1 MTHLLVTGGGRGLG
15 RALCAEAVA
24 RGWRVTATVRRAGAA
39 PDGAAEIV
47 MDVTD
52 AAAIAALAGRVGP
65 LDVLVNNAGIIG
77 PAARAI
83 GPLDPAAFLETFRV
97 DTLAPLA
104 VTQALL
110 PCLRAAPTGRG
121 RVLAISSQ
129 MSFMGYAKSDHIA
142 YRAAKAALNK
152 VMQGLATDLAPD
164 AIPVAV
170 IDPGWLRTDMGGPL
184 ADLEPAEAARAILSV
199 AEGLDM
205 SRSGQFLRH
214 DGTRRDF

>member
-15 RALCAEAVA
+15 RALCDEGLA
-24 RGWRVTATVRRAGAA
+24 RGWRVTATVRRAGTA
-39 PDGAAEIV
+39 PAGAAEIV

-52 AAAIAALAGRVGP
+52 AGAIAALAGRVGP

-110 PCLRAAPTGRG
+110 PCLRTAPTGRG

-152 VMQGLATDLAPD
+152 VMQGLATDLA
-164 AIPVAV
+164 AEGIAV
-170 IDPGWLRTDMGGPL
+170 VLIDPGWLRTDMGGPQ
-184 ADLEPAEAARAILSV
+184 ADLEPAEVARAILSV
-199 AEGLDM
+199 AGGLDM